1 MNKKEFMTDL
11 KSIYTAD
18 TKKIAENNLA
28 KLSEKWKKKYP
39 SVVNSWNNNWELLSA
54 FFVYNKDIRKII
66 YTTNII
72 EGFHRV
78 IRKFTKNKSSFL
90 E

>member
-28 KLSEKWKKKYP
+28 KLSE
-39 SVVNSWNNNWELLSA
+39 NG
-54 FFVYNKDIRKII
+54 KISFS
-66 YTTNII
+66 
-72 EGFHRV
+72 GQ
-78 IRKFTKNKSSFL
+78 FL